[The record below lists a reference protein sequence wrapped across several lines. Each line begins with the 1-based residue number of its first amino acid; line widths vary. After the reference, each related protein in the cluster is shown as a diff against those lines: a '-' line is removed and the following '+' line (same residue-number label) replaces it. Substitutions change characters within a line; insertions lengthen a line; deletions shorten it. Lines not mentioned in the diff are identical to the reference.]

1 MFTHTVSESS
11 YITQEQKKIYSGYSN
26 KLESLEMFNQHSVE
40 QSFLN
45 GKIDLFFNKRQ
56 FISVLND
63 NTKCK

>member
-45 GKIDLFFNKRQ
+45 GKIDLFF
-56 FISVLND
+56 
-63 NTKCK
+63 